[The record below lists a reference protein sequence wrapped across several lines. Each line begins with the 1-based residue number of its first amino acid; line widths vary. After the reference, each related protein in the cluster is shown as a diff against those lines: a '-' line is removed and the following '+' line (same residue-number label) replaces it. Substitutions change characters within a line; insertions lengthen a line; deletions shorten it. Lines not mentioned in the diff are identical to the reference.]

1 MCMCLNLA
9 WPIPAISS
17 FNIIYL
23 FGLYEWQWSREY
35 DKKRIW
41 KVMNRVIDVRI
52 QKMKPIRICIVMV
65 YEYCNF
71 TKINILFFIVSIFTI
86 IIKAFN
92 KKKFLFRI

>member
-1 MCMCLNLA
+1 
-9 WPIPAISS
+9 
-17 FNIIYL
+17 
-23 FGLYEWQWSREY
+23 
-35 DKKRIW
+35 
-41 KVMNRVIDVRI
+41 MNRVIDVRI

>member
-1 MCMCLNLA
+1 
-9 WPIPAISS
+9 
-17 FNIIYL
+17 
-23 FGLYEWQWSREY
+23 
-35 DKKRIW
+35 
-41 KVMNRVIDVRI
+41 MNRVIDVRI

-71 TKINILFFIVSIFTI
+71 TKINILFFTVSIFTI